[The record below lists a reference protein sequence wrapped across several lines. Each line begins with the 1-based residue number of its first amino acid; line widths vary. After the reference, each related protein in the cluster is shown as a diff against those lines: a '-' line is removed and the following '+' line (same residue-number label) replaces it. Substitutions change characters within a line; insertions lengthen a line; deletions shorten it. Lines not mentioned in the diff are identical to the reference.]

1 MIHSRLLLAVVL
13 SVAGL
18 SAPRECEAQDRAN
31 PTRDDAVLVVDG
43 VVREVFSSARRDRVD
58 LIVQIEV
65 KRSEAVRSPR
75 VASRVPM
82 PAPGDMVYVHTSQ
95 RPNAALGLQGSDAP
109 QATARDAVAVTVPA
123 ERSQLRVFLAPRPS
137 GGWEGTGNPWFELT
151 SREMAEAAAADPSP
165 PAIEKAPGELGP
177 RPIKKPGSAGGGK
190 TAVVSLGLTGEA
202 MNAQGRFVLRVSS
215 VEPSGPSQRAGLEPG
230 DIIIGLNDKPLIGLE
245 QLDELTQQGGRF
257 NLVLLDVNTG
267 KTVRVPVEVP
277 PSGRQGSPGSL
288 PFPGEKPETPAV
300 TGDVPNSVPRAPGRS
315 LGVSAES
322 VTIGQ
327 RTAMKVV
334 GVQPDSP
341 GQKAG
346 LEPGDVIVA
355 ANGVPITGAEA
366 LSAVVRKSGA
376 TLTLTV
382 RNIRNGK
389 DTPVEVK
396 LGGEE
401 PGNLTPAPSAPSAPA
416 GAGRRLGAVT
426 ELAFYD
432 VDPAVKVTEVEP
444 GGAAALAGI
453 EAGDVIIEANGSPVM
468 HPKELDEAVRKSGP
482 TLKLMVVGAG
492 TRQKTAV
499 EVKLGAPR

>member
-1 MIHSRLLLAVVL
+1 MIHSRLLLAVVV
-13 SVAGL
+13 SIAGP
-18 SAPRECEAQDRAN
+18 SAPREREAQDRAN
-31 PTRDDAVLVVDG
+31 PARDDAVLVVDG

-58 LIVQIEV
+58 SIIQIEV

-75 VASRVPM
+75 IASRVPV

-95 RPNAALGLQGSDAP
+95 RPSAALGLQGQDAP
-109 QATARDAVAVTVPA
+109 QTTQREAVALAAPA
-123 ERSQLRVFLAPRPS
+123 ERSQVRVYLAARSS
-137 GGWEGTGNPWFELT
+137 GGWEGAGSPWFELT
-151 SREMAEAAAADPSP
+151 SRELAEAAPADPSP
-165 PAIEKAPGELGP
+165 PAIERAPGELGP
-177 RPIKKPGSAGGGK
+177 RPVPKPGSTGA
-190 TAVVSLGLTGEA
+190 ARSALISLGLTGEG
-202 MNAQGRFVLRVSS
+202 MNAQGKFVLRVLS
-215 VEPSGPSQRAGLEPG
+215 VEPNGPSKRAGLEPG
-230 DIIIGLNDKPLIGLE
+230 DIIIGLNDKPLTGVE
-245 QLDELTQQGGRF
+245 ELDALTHQGGRF

-267 KTVRVPVEVP
+267 KTVRVPIEVAP
-277 PSGRQGSPGSL
+277 PGRAGAPGRVPL
-288 PFPGEKPETPAV
+288 PGEKPDTPAIA
-300 TGDVPNSVPRAPGRS
+300 GDVPNSVPRAPGRS
-315 LGVSAES
+315 LGVSAET
-322 VTIGQ
+322 VTVGQ

-334 GVQPDSP
+334 AVQPDSP

-366 LSAVVRKSGA
+366 LSAVVRKSGP

-382 RNIRNGK
+382 RDIRNGK

-401 PGNLTPAPSAPSAPA
+401 PGSVTSSPATPSAPT

-444 GGAAALAGI
+444 GGAAAQAGI

-492 TRQKTAV
+492 SRQKTAV
-499 EVKLGAPR
+499 LVKLGAQR